1 VKQSDLSEYL
11 KSLVALS
18 DLAGRAIV
26 KIYEGEDWGLRFK
39 SSGSPVTLADMASHD
54 LILSGLHTLNPEI
67 PVLSEESA
75 GVPYEERKE
84 WDTYWL
90 VDPLDGTKEFLK
102 KNGEFTVNIALIT
115 GEVPVLGVVHAPA
128 MGVTYFAVQGEGAY
142 KQASG
147 ASPVK
152 IQVVGDVTEKPRV
165 VASRSHSGS
174 ELERFLSKLKY
185 YELLNAGS
193 SLKFCLVA
201 EGAAHLYPRLT
212 PTMEWDTAAG
222 QCVVEVAG
230 GSVTDL
236 SGNRLQ
242 YNKPTLTNP
251 SFLVSSTI
259 SPWLGHFVET

>member
-1 VKQSDLSEYL
+1 M
-11 KSLVALS
+11 
-18 DLAGRAIV
+18 
-26 KIYEGEDWGLRFK
+26 KIYEGEDDWGLRFK
-39 SSGSPVTLADMASHD
+39 SPGSPVTLADMASHD
-54 LILSGLHTLNPEI
+54 VILSGLHKLNPEI

-75 GVPYEERKE
+75 GVPYDERKE

-115 GEVPVLGVVHAPA
+115 KEVPVLGVVHAPA
-128 MGVTYFAVQGEGAY
+128 IGVTYFAAHAEGAY
-142 KQASG
+142 KQVSG
-147 ASPVK
+147 AGPVK
-152 IQVVGDVTEKPRV
+152 IEVVGNLNEKPRV
-165 VASRSHSGS
+165 IASRSHSGS
-174 ELERFLSKLKY
+174 ELQRFLSKLED

-201 EGAAHLYPRLT
+201 DGTAHLYPRLT

-222 QCVVEVAG
+222 QCIVEVAG

-236 SGNRLQ
+236 SGNRLR

-251 SFLVSSTI
+251 SFLVSSAI
-259 SPWLGHFVET
+259 SPSLGPFVAT